1 MTGGANSNN
10 SKSSFLYFQSCSKL
24 RKCCGGVFLYV
35 LANKREQSEAD
46 KCSEGRHQVSQ
57 VYK

>member
-24 RKCCGGVFLYV
+24 RKCCGGVFLS
-35 LANKREQSEAD
+35 LIANKSEAD
-46 KCSEGRHQVSQ
+46 KCSGGRHQVSQ